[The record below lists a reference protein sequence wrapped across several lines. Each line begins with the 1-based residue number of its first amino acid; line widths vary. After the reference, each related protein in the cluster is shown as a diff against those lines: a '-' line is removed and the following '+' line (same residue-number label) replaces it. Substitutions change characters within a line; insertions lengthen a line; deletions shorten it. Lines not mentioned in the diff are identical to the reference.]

1 MQIFKKQTKKII
13 WQSNFDNIFIYFIY
27 WNIFINTNNRNTR
40 KKCRRHWRRSGAF
53 IVNFEHI
60 SYVFLMFLLMT
71 LNKGMLAGKF
81 QPIIVRHFISSFLLK

>member
-27 WNIFINTNNRNTR
+27 WNIFINTNPANIHLFKVNNRNTR
-40 KKCRRHWRRSGAF
+40 QRFRRHWRRSGAF

-60 SYVFLMFLLMT
+60 S
-71 LNKGMLAGKF
+71 
-81 QPIIVRHFISSFLLK
+81 